1 MTPQPPSLL
10 VRLRHKWHRLSH
22 HPRWHHITE
31 VRVLAALLLV
41 VTLVYAFVE
50 IADEVVENET
60 NHVDHTILQWFRD
73 PVNPDKP
80 IGPGWLEVAA
90 LDVTAMGGITFL
102 VFIVLITMGFLW
114 IAKKR
119 RAFLLIGAAALGG
132 QIFNT
137 SLKELFDRARPD
149 IVPHLTNVNTPSF
162 PSGHSMMS
170 AVVYLTLGAL
180 LSRLVVGPGVRA
192 YILITALTLTFLVGV
207 SRVYLGVHYPTDVVA
222 GWAAGLAWALICL
235 LVARI
240 LQSRGAVE
248 RPGEKTEH
256 PLTEKPHS

>member
-10 VRLRHKWHRLSH
+10 ARLRHKWHNLSH

-31 VRVLAALLLV
+31 ARVLAALLLV

-50 IADEVVENET
+50 IADEVMENET
-60 NHVDHTILQWFRD
+60 NNLDHTLLQWFRD
-73 PVNPDKP
+73 PANPDRP

-102 VFIVLITMGFLW
+102 VFIVLVTMGFLW

-119 RAFLLIGAAALGG
+119 RAFFLVGAAAVGG

-149 IVPHLTNVNTPSF
+149 IVPHLTNVHTPSF

-180 LSRLVVGPGVRA
+180 LSSLVVGAGVRA
-192 YILITALTLTFLVGV
+192 YILITALTLTFFVGV

-235 LVARI
+235 LVAKI
-240 LQSRGAVE
+240 LQSRGEVE
-248 RPGEKTEH
+248 LPGEHTEH
-256 PLTEKPHS
+256 PLTEKPHH